1 MELGLVSGVDSDGR
15 TIWIADAHRGDGQR
29 FVVRADEKLT
39 GFLEFESAV
48 RRKNFTHSANNWSKF
63 GKIQEGLGTVGMKA
77 EYAGILAAICWVGVL
92 LPRLANASENTVVTT
107 ADRISLFKVPLQ
119 CPAAPQI
126 GCGSAA
132 KPILLELERE
142 TGVAE
147 AWLNRVG
154 TTLAVVWKPKLDAQT
169 RSNVVA
175 KLKEDHATEIQGES
189 RGEALKEGFLVRQRL
204 VSRRGCG
211 SGERRRGGYYR
222 CKISSQSGSKDSVVQ
237 GQAQRLQLALVQSFR
252 KCLTSGQQE
261 SCRPG
266 DIARKYL
273 NPEQMKILK
282 EAVKSGVRPLPNESW
297 STKPKK
303 IALEK
308 HRFPPFYQ

>member
-1 MELGLVSGVDSDGR
+1 
-15 TIWIADAHRGDGQR
+15 
-29 FVVRADEKLT
+29 
-39 GFLEFESAV
+39 
-48 RRKNFTHSANNWSKF
+48 
-63 GKIQEGLGTVGMKA
+63 MKA

-189 RGEALKEGFLVRQRL
+189 RGEALKDFWSGKGWYRGADVDRVSEEEAGIIAARLVRRVGAKTAL
-204 VSRRGCG
+204 
-211 SGERRRGGYYR
+211 
-222 CKISSQSGSKDSVVQ
+222 SKDKPNGFNSPSYSRSASASPAANKSHA
-237 GQAQRLQLALVQSFR
+237 G
-252 KCLTSGQQE
+252 
-261 SCRPG
+261 
-266 DIARKYL
+266 
-273 NPEQMKILK
+273 PEI
-282 EAVKSGVRPLPNESW
+282 
-297 STKPKK
+297 
-303 IALEK
+303 
-308 HRFPPFYQ
+308 